1 MKKHP
6 KYLTIIH
13 SSLTCQNVTTT
24 FYLEKNWKTLLI
36 LNKKIKTEKLF
47 HSNRKTKFF

>member
-1 MKKHP
+1 MKRRP
-6 KYLTIIH
+6 KYLTFIH
-13 SSLTCQNVTTT
+13 SSLTCQNATIT

-47 HSNRKTKFF
+47 HLNRKTRKF